1 MTRISPTQFEEI
13 SERLGYRF
21 RDKAMLARALTH
33 GSTAKHNGDY
43 QRLEFLGDRVLGLAI
58 AEYLFRANPQQN
70 EGDLSAALSIL
81 VRGEACAA
89 ASDTISLTDL
99 VVLGSSERAKGMHLN
114 RTVLGDVMEAL
125 VAAIYLDGGL
135 EDAKRFVERTWE
147 SQLTNP
153 ALMAK
158 DAKTFLQ
165 EWALARALPIPSY
178 RVVNRAGPEHAPVF
192 VMAVDIKGKESAEG
206 TAKSKR
212 AAEQDAAEVF
222 LKREGIRP

>member
-1 MTRISPTQFEEI
+1 VTRISPTQFEEI